1 MKTEKPIKVLFLD
14 IGGVLLTNG
23 WGHESRTLAAKT
35 FNIDSDEMESRHRI
49 TFDTFEIGKI
59 SINDY
64 LDRTVFYEN
73 RDFNHD
79 QFKEFMFSRSKQLPQ
94 MMDLIKAIKTKYGL
108 KVIAVSNECREINEY
123 RIKKFQLDQL
133 FDFFVS
139 SCYVHLRKP
148 DKDIYLTAIDI
159 TQVPVEQIL
168 YIDDRL
174 MFIEV
179 AQTLGIK
186 GLHHVNYADT
196 LASLGSHGLYLN

>member
-1 MKTEKPIKVLFLD
+1 MKAKKPIKVLFLD

-23 WGHESRTLAAKT
+23 WGHESRALAAQT
-35 FNIDSDEMESRHRI
+35 FNIDPHEMESRHHI

-64 LDRTVFYEN
+64 LDRIVFYEN
-73 RDFNHD
+73 RNFNHD
-79 QFKEFMFSRSKQLPQ
+79 QFKEFMFSQSKQLPQ
-94 MMDLIKAIKTKYGL
+94 MMDLIKAIKTKYEL

-148 DKDIYLTAIDI
+148 DKDIYHVAVDMA
-159 TQVPVEQIL
+159 QVPVEQIL

-179 AQTLGIK
+179 AQTLGIQ
-186 GLHHVNYADT
+186 GLHHINYADT
-196 LASLGSHGLYLN
+196 LASLGSLGLQLN